1 MCKVGNIDLQPEKLY
16 SWCHCSSQDTMST
29 CTSYFTDY
37 VYLLKDVFKEEIDIE
52 HSLLSPTKIF
62 FILKEYGYR
71 VINDIQN
78 DTILPDETRDTVR
91 KLIPAKKKIIKSIS
105 LLEKKYWIMDEHHFS
120 NVMLYGWTSR
130 QHWDGDHLK
139 GPHLNSV

>member
-1 MCKVGNIDLQPEKLY
+1 
-16 SWCHCSSQDTMST
+16 MST

-37 VYLLKDVFKEEIDIE
+37 VYFLKDVFKEEIDIE

-71 VINDIQN
+71 VIYDIQN

-91 KLIPAKKKIIKSIS
+91 KLIPAKKKNH
-105 LLEKKYWIMDEHHFS
+105 KKHFS
-120 NVMLYGWTSR
+120 VR
-130 QHWDGDHLK
+130 K
-139 GPHLNSV
+139 KILNNG

>member
-1 MCKVGNIDLQPEKLY
+1 
-16 SWCHCSSQDTMST
+16 MST
-29 CTSYFTDY
+29 CTSYSTDY

-78 DTILPDETRDTVR
+78 DTILPEETRDTVR
-91 KLIPAKKKIIKSIS
+91 KLIPGKKKIIKSIS
-105 LLEKKYWIMDEHHFS
+105 LLEKKY
-120 NVMLYGWTSR
+120 
-130 QHWDGDHLK
+130 
-139 GPHLNSV
+139 

>member
-1 MCKVGNIDLQPEKLY
+1 
-16 SWCHCSSQDTMST
+16 MST

-71 VINDIQN
+71 VIYDIQN

-91 KLIPAKKKIIKSIS
+91 KLIPAKKKKIIKSIS
-105 LLEKKYWIMDEHHFS
+105 LLEKKY
-120 NVMLYGWTSR
+120 
-130 QHWDGDHLK
+130 
-139 GPHLNSV
+139 

>member
-1 MCKVGNIDLQPEKLY
+1 MYEL
-16 SWCHCSSQDTMST
+16 
-29 CTSYFTDY
+29 F
-37 VYLLKDVFKEEIDIE
+37 YLLKDVFKEEIDIE

-71 VINDIQN
+71 VIYDIQN

-105 LLEKKYWIMDEHHFS
+105 LLEKKY
-120 NVMLYGWTSR
+120 
-130 QHWDGDHLK
+130 
-139 GPHLNSV
+139 

>member
-1 MCKVGNIDLQPEKLY
+1 
-16 SWCHCSSQDTMST
+16 MST
-29 CTSYFTDY
+29 CTSYSTDY

-62 FILKEYGYR
+62 FILEEYGNR

-91 KLIPAKKKIIKSIS
+91 KLTPAKKKIIKSIS
-105 LLEKKYWIMDEHHFS
+105 LLEKK
-120 NVMLYGWTSR
+120 T
-130 QHWDGDHLK
+130 
-139 GPHLNSV
+139 

>member
-1 MCKVGNIDLQPEKLY
+1 MCKVGNIDLQPEQLY

-62 FILKEYGYR
+62 FILKEYC
-71 VINDIQN
+71 Q
-78 DTILPDETRDTVR
+78 TKLEILFASLSQQR
-91 KLIPAKKKIIKSIS
+91 KKIIKSIS
-105 LLEKKYWIMDEHHFS
+105 LLEKKYWIMDEHHFP
-120 NVMLYGWTSR
+120 NVMLYGWTST

-139 GPHLNSV
+139 GTHLNSV